1 MEIVLITIV
10 AFIAAGLT
18 LFSGFGLGTI
28 LLPAFVIFFP
38 VDIAI
43 AITAIVHFLNNIFK
57 LQIYRKSIDKKIIIA
72 FGIPAIIASYFGA
85 MLLINLSVLE
95 PLFVYYIGE
104 NSFEILPIKV
114 VIGFLLNIFAVIEII
129 PKLNSLS
136 FDKKYLPLGGI
147 LSGFFGG
154 LSGHQGALRP
164 AFLLRVGLS
173 KESFIGTGVA
183 VACLIDIIRLYEYGT
198 ASLSTAIQN
207 NYYMILFAVIAAF
220 SGSYIGVRLVKKVTI
235 KSFQLSVSIML
246 FVIADLMILGII

>member
-1 MEIVLITIV
+1 MELVLIAIV
-10 AFIAAGLT
+10 AFFAAGLT

-28 LLPAFVIFFP
+28 LLPAFAIFFP

-43 AITAIVHFLNNIFK
+43 ALTAIVHLLNNIFK
-57 LQIYRKSIDKKIIIA
+57 LQIYRNHIDKKILLT

-85 MLLINLSVLE
+85 ILLINLTSLE
-95 PLFVYYIGE
+95 PIAIYSIGKK
-104 NSFEILPIKV
+104 SFEIMPIKL
-114 VIGFLLNIFAVIEII
+114 VIGSLLNLFAILEIL
-129 PKLNSLS
+129 PRFNSIS
-136 FDKKYLPLGGI
+136 FDKKYLPVGGI

-154 LSGHQGALRP
+154 LSGHQGALRS
-164 AFLLRVGLS
+164 AFLLRAGLS

-207 NYYMILFAVIAAF
+207 NYYIILFAVIAAF
-220 SGSYIGVRLVKKVTI
+220 SGSYIGARLVKKVKI
-235 KSFQLSVSIML
+235 QFFQITVAVML